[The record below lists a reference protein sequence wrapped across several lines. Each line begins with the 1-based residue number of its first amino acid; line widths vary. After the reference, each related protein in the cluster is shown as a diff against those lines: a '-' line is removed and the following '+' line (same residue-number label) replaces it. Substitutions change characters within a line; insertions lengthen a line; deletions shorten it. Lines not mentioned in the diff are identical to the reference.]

1 MKRETF
7 ITIWG
12 IMMIVS
18 AGICTYFAVPFATE
32 FPERVEYFG
41 IGTAVWNLVA
51 GIGILFRRKWGY
63 YLLKF
68 VVYILFLSFPIG
80 TVISYSSLKYMKKNN
95 VKELYQKWI

>member
-1 MKRETF
+1 M
-7 ITIWG
+7 TIRSG
-12 IMMIVS
+12 D
-18 AGICTYFAVPFATE
+18 YL
-32 FPERVEYFG
+32 RVDYPNHPDE
-41 IGTAVWNLVA
+41 
-51 GIGILFRRKWGY
+51 KWGY